1 MLGGIPLTPT
11 SMELPS
17 EPLLPWLVLA
27 FLVVVFVL
35 LSVLRSARSN
45 SGERRVQAVT
55 DRRLNGRT
63 YRSLHDL
70 TLPTLDGTTQI
81 DHVIVSNFGVFVI
94 ETKDLTGWIF
104 GDERSRKWTQSIYGN
119 RYQFMN
125 PLRQNYK
132 HQKAVENLLGLGT
145 RCVHSVVV
153 FVGNSEFK
161 TMMPPNV
168 LELRE
173 LVPYIRSK
181 TDILLSDKQVEDLV
195 RTLKTSRISKFGTRR
210 RHVRNLREN
219 QRNPICPR
227 CGKAM
232 VLRTAKSGPNSGGQ
246 FWGCSGYPR
255 CRVTRHCHLV

>member
-1 MLGGIPLTPT
+1 M
-11 SMELPS
+11 
-17 EPLLPWLVLA
+17 
-27 FLVVVFVL
+27 
-35 LSVLRSARSN
+35 
-45 SGERRVQAVT
+45 VQAVT

-173 LVPYIRSK
+173 LVPYFFLFVKPKPLRGP
-181 TDILLSDKQVEDLV
+181 LV
-195 RTLKTSRISKFGTRR
+195 RG
-210 RHVRNLREN
+210 
-219 QRNPICPR
+219 
-227 CGKAM
+227 
-232 VLRTAKSGPNSGGQ
+232 
-246 FWGCSGYPR
+246 
-255 CRVTRHCHLV
+255 

>member
-1 MLGGIPLTPT
+1 M
-11 SMELPS
+11 
-17 EPLLPWLVLA
+17 
-27 FLVVVFVL
+27 

-181 TDILLSDKQVEDLV
+181 TDILLSDKQVEDSI
-195 RTLKTSRISKFGTRR
+195 RTLKRSRISKFGIGR

-246 FWGCSGYPR
+246 FWGCPGYPR
-255 CRVTRHCHLV
+255 CRVTRLNSAPDG